1 LKDAE
6 SEVRTAAVGRLSDF
20 SKILDAQSI
29 IVKLIPSLKELES
42 DSFTYV
48 RSALAE
54 NILSICPIIERGPT
68 NDHVLPIFLNLLRD
82 DNSEV
87 RLNLFK
93 RLEDLNQVIGIE
105 NLQESIIPSLTD
117 LSQDKNWRI
126 KLSVV

>member
-1 LKDAE
+1 MVADRIMDLAKGIGYDQAKEVLLPFYSGFLKDAE

-20 SKILDAQSI
+20 CKILDAQSI

-93 RLEDLNQVIGIE
+93 RLEDLN
-105 NLQESIIPSLTD
+105 
-117 LSQDKNWRI
+117 
-126 KLSVV
+126 

>member
-1 LKDAE
+1 
-6 SEVRTAAVGRLSDF
+6 VRTAAVGRLAGF

-29 IVKLIPSLKELES
+29 IMKIIPNLKDLEN

-68 NDHVLPIFLNLLRD
+68 NEHVLPIFLNLLRD
-82 DNSEV
+82 ENSEV

-105 NLQESIIPSLTD
+105 DFQ
-117 LSQDKNWRI
+117 
-126 KLSVV
+126 